1 MAYEYKRRRPSILR
15 NLWVYRRL
23 VLAAI
28 LLGVMLWFIMA
39 NSAPATVEFPFGL
52 GKLTSS
58 VGVVSLMSAL
68 VGSVVTMLV
77 TTLIL
82 AIRRIR
88 RTQTSPD
95 SPRPP
100 DPADDRPPPDYAAK
114 TADGFPNAH
123 WSN

>member
-95 SPRPP
+95 PPHPP
-100 DPADDRPPPDYAAK
+100 DPADDRPPADYAAK